1 MSNAKRHGG
10 IGTSAWNT
18 GREFD
23 ELQYHRMDSLSKQ
36 FPVCWFV
43 QLNIE

>member
-1 MSNAKRHGG
+1 MSNAERHGG
-10 IGTSAWNT
+10 IGTSAWIT

-23 ELQYHRMDSLSKQ
+23 ELQYQEWIHYLNY
-36 FPVCWFV
+36 FLFVGV